1 MKLTKTPI
9 DGLLII
15 EPRVFFDDRGYFF
28 ESFNG
33 QSFSKL
39 TGHSIP
45 FVQDNQARSV
55 RGVLRGLHYQND
67 PTPQTKL
74 IRVLEGAIWDV
85 VVDIRAGS
93 PTYGQW
99 YGIELSAENRLQFLV
114 PRGFAHGYSV
124 LSETAE
130 ILYKCD
136 NFYDKSAEGG
146 IAYNDPALAI
156 DWKINVDEAIVS
168 DKDKV
173 QPLMK
178 DAVINFSNLFTTELI

>member
-1 MKLTKTPI
+1 MKLITTHI
-9 DGLLII
+9 EGLLII

-28 ESFNG
+28 ESYNERTF
-33 QSFSKL
+33 QEI

-45 FVQDNQARSV
+45 FVQDNQARSSY
-55 RGVLRGLHYQND
+55 GVLRGLHYQNN

-85 VVDIRAGS
+85 VVDIREGS
-93 PTYGQW
+93 ETYGEW

-130 ILYKCD
+130 IMYKCD
-136 NFYDKSAEGG
+136 NYYDKGAEGG
-146 IAYNDPALAI
+146 IAYNDPTLAI
-156 DWKINVDEAIVS
+156 DWKINLAEAIVS

-173 QPLMK
+173 QPMMK
-178 DAVINFSNLFTTELI
+178 DAVIGF